1 MMHEASQVQNPNA
14 FAAIDAL
21 LRRAEQTVMLIDR
34 ATPKDGAIEIAR
46 VIEGWRKGRKLLPNF
61 VYQPQPELNE
71 LRAELTAAAEGLQGN
86 GPLFELYAERAR
98 ELEFDARLVQH
109 IGQSEFGVLAA
120 QRYPLPTGDD
130 GAQAA
135 ALARG
140 YATLSI
146 PKVEEPL
153 HATDDAGDNLS
164 LVSLMRRRVA
174 ELGLQFRVEVRPQ
187 SAVASVGEG
196 FIGIRPRIWLTAK
209 QAERVVVH
217 ETLGHALPR
226 ARARKSSFGLLAVGS
241 AKSSETEEGRA
252 LLVEERARLL
262 DEDRKRELGLRHI
275 AALSVR
281 RGASFRDTSDE
292 LIELGTSLELALDLA
307 ARVHRGGGLAR
318 EIVYLPSYLSVKYDL
333 ANEPALERWLER
345 GRLSIHA
352 ARVVAAELK

>member
-1 MMHEASQVQNPNA
+1 MMYQATPIQEFAEFSA
-14 FAAIDAL
+14 FDAL
-21 LRRAEQTVMLIDR
+21 LKRAEQTVMLIDR
-34 ATPKDGAIEIAR
+34 ATPKDGPIELAR
-46 VIEGWRKGRKLLPNF
+46 VLEAWRKGRKLVPNF
-61 VYQPQPELNE
+61 VYQPAPELGE
-71 LRAELTAAAEGLQGN
+71 LRAELSATADRLEGR
-86 GPLFELYAERAR
+86 GPLFQLYAERAR
-98 ELEFDARLVQH
+98 ELEFDAQLVQQ
-109 IGQSEFGVLAA
+109 IGQPDFGALAA
-120 QRYPLPTGDD
+120 QRFPMPPGDD

-140 YATLSI
+140 YASLSLS
-146 PKVEEPL
+146 KAEEPL

-174 ELGLQFRVEVRPQ
+174 ELGLSFRIEVRPQ
-187 SAVASVGEG
+187 QAVASVGDG
-196 FIGIRPRIWLTAK
+196 FIGIRPRVWLTAK

-226 ARARKSSFGLLAVGS
+226 ARARKSTFGLLAIGS

-281 RGASFRDTSDE
+281 RGANFRDTSDE
-292 LIELGTSLELALDLA
+292 LIDLGASLEIALDLA

-318 EIVYLPSYLSVKYDL
+318 EIVYLPSYLSVKHDL
-333 ANEPALERWLER
+333 AVEPALERWLER
-345 GRLSIHA
+345 GRLSIQA
-352 ARVVAAELK
+352 ARIVAAELK